1 MTLTL
6 MWEPT
11 KPIDNDATLFVHILD
26 QSGNRVAGVDVPPTG
41 PERPTSHWQPGT
53 FPTSVQPIALPAD
66 LAAGAYW
73 VTIGLYDSETTA
85 RLPLHGAP
93 KDNRLTSGSDSLTL
107 GSFEVVS
114 RQ

>member
-1 MTLTL
+1 
-6 MWEPT
+6 
-11 KPIDNDATLFVHILD
+11 VHILD